1 MQEETDIDPQALP
14 EALLH
19 ATEPVLVRGLAARWP
34 AVQAARESA
43 RAFTQADSLMEARSA
58 ARMATRVALSDQG
71 VPLRGDELR
80 IDCDG
85 SCLAPG
91 STIRVSVSTR
101 VRLPFL
107 PDSLVD
113 STVGAVPVSAEHLAV
128 VDDPAHQ
135 AGKCPRS
142 VDLRDRLVRLR
153 RNAGDK

>member
-1 MQEETDIDPQALP
+1 MKNRLIRSLRRDEGAAVVEFV
-14 EALLH
+14 
-19 ATEPVLVRGLAARWP
+19 VLVVLVIVPIVYAVIAAMSVQSAAY
-34 AVQAARESA
+34 AVTQAARESA
-43 RAFTQADSLMEARSA
+43 RAFTQADSVTEARSA

-71 VPLRGDELR
+71 VNLRGDELR

-107 PDSLVD
+107 PDSLAD

-128 VDDPAHQ
+128 IDDY
-135 AGKCPRS
+135 
-142 VDLRDRLVRLR
+142 RD
-153 RNAGDK
+153 AP

>member
-1 MQEETDIDPQALP
+1 MRNRLIRFLRRDEGAAVVEFV
-14 EALLH
+14 
-19 ATEPVLVRGLAARWP
+19 VLVVLVIVPIVYAVIAAMSVQSAAY
-34 AVQAARESA
+34 AVTQAARESA
-43 RAFTQADSLMEARSA
+43 RAFTQADTVTQARSA
-58 ARMATRVALSDQG
+58 ARMAMRVALSDQG

-107 PDSLVD
+107 PDSLAD

-128 VDDPAHQ
+128 IDDY
-135 AGKCPRS
+135 
-142 VDLRDRLVRLR
+142 RD
-153 RNAGDK
+153 AP

>member
-1 MQEETDIDPQALP
+1 MRQQ
-14 EALLH
+14 LLRRLRRDDG
-19 ATEPVLVRGLAARWP
+19 AAVVEFVVLVVLVIIPIVYAVIAAMSVQSAAY
-34 AVQAARESA
+34 AVTQAARESA

-107 PDSLVD
+107 PDSLAD

-128 VDDPAHQ
+128 VDDY
-135 AGKCPRS
+135 
-142 VDLRDRLVRLR
+142 RD
-153 RNAGDK
+153 AP

>member
-1 MQEETDIDPQALP
+1 MRNRLIRFLRRDEGAAVVEFV
-14 EALLH
+14 
-19 ATEPVLVRGLAARWP
+19 VLVVLVIVPIVYAVIAAMSVQSAAY
-34 AVQAARESA
+34 AVTQAARESA
-43 RAFTQADSLMEARSA
+43 RAFTQADTVTEARSA

-107 PDSLVD
+107 PDSLAD

-128 VDDPAHQ
+128 IDDY
-135 AGKCPRS
+135 
-142 VDLRDRLVRLR
+142 RD
-153 RNAGDK
+153 AP

>member
-1 MQEETDIDPQALP
+1 MRQQ
-14 EALLH
+14 LLRRLRRDDG
-19 ATEPVLVRGLAARWP
+19 AAVVEFVVLVVLVIVPIVYAVIAAMSVQSAAY
-34 AVQAARESA
+34 AVTQAARESA
-43 RAFTQADSLMEARSA
+43 RAFTQAESLMEARSA

-107 PDSLVD
+107 PDSLAD

-128 VDDPAHQ
+128 VDDY
-135 AGKCPRS
+135 
-142 VDLRDRLVRLR
+142 RD
-153 RNAGDK
+153 AS

>member
-1 MQEETDIDPQALP
+1 MRNRLIRFLRRDEGAAVVEFV
-14 EALLH
+14 
-19 ATEPVLVRGLAARWP
+19 VLVVLVIVPIVYAVIAAMSVQSAAY
-34 AVQAARESA
+34 AVTQAARESA
-43 RAFTQADSLMEARSA
+43 RAFTQADSVTEARSA

-71 VPLRGDELR
+71 VDLRGDELR

-107 PDSLVD
+107 PDSLAD

-128 VDDPAHQ
+128 IDDY
-135 AGKCPRS
+135 
-142 VDLRDRLVRLR
+142 RD
-153 RNAGDK
+153 AP

>member
-1 MQEETDIDPQALP
+1 MRHRLIRSLRRDEGAAVVEFV
-14 EALLH
+14 
-19 ATEPVLVRGLAARWP
+19 VLVVLVIVPIVYAVIAAMSVQSAAY
-34 AVQAARESA
+34 AVTQAARESA
-43 RAFTQADSLMEARSA
+43 RAFTQADSVTEARSA

-71 VPLRGDELR
+71 VNLRGDELR

-107 PDSLVD
+107 PDSLAD

-128 VDDPAHQ
+128 IDDY
-135 AGKCPRS
+135 
-142 VDLRDRLVRLR
+142 RD
-153 RNAGDK
+153 AS

>member
-1 MQEETDIDPQALP
+1 MRNRLIRSLRRDEGAAVVEFV
-14 EALLH
+14 
-19 ATEPVLVRGLAARWP
+19 VLVVLVIVPIVYAVIAAMSVQSAAY
-34 AVQAARESA
+34 AVTQAARESV
-43 RAFTQADSLMEARSA
+43 RAFTQADSVAEARSA
-58 ARMATRVALSDQG
+58 ARMATRVALVDQG

-107 PDSLVD
+107 PDSLAD

-128 VDDPAHQ
+128 IDDY
-135 AGKCPRS
+135 
-142 VDLRDRLVRLR
+142 RD
-153 RNAGDK
+153 AP

>member
-1 MQEETDIDPQALP
+1 MRHRLIRSLRRDEGAAVVEFV
-14 EALLH
+14 
-19 ATEPVLVRGLAARWP
+19 VLVVLVIVPIVYAVIAAMSVQSAAY
-34 AVQAARESA
+34 AVTQAARESA
-43 RAFTQADSLMEARSA
+43 RAFTQADSVTEARSA

-71 VPLRGDELR
+71 VNLRGDELR

-107 PDSLVD
+107 PDSLAD

-128 VDDPAHQ
+128 IDDY
-135 AGKCPRS
+135 
-142 VDLRDRLVRLR
+142 RD
-153 RNAGDK
+153 AP

>member
-1 MQEETDIDPQALP
+1 MKNRLIRSLRRDEGAAVVEFV
-14 EALLH
+14 
-19 ATEPVLVRGLAARWP
+19 VLVVLVIVPIVYAVIAAMSVQSAAY
-34 AVQAARESA
+34 AVTQAARESA
-43 RAFTQADSLMEARSA
+43 RAFTQADSVAEARSA

-71 VPLRGDELR
+71 VNLRGDELR

-107 PDSLVD
+107 PDSLAD

-128 VDDPAHQ
+128 IDDY
-135 AGKCPRS
+135 
-142 VDLRDRLVRLR
+142 RD
-153 RNAGDK
+153 AP